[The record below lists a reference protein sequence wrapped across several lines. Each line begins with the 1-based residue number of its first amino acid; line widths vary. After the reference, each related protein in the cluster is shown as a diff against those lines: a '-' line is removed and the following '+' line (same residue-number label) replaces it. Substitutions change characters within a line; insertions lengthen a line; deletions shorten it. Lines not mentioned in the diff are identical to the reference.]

1 MVSSDSEQQN
11 NPRWSRTISRG
22 AFTFIVLM
30 GIVSMFS
37 DMTHEGARSV
47 LGEYLNLT
55 GASAAAIG
63 FVSGFGELCGY
74 SLRLLSGF
82 WADKTNHYWGLI
94 IFGYTIQVLAIPALA
109 LVPDNGWIFA
119 CSLVVLERVGKAIKK
134 PAKNTLVSFAADE
147 IGTGKGFAL
156 QEFLD
161 QLGAF
166 LGPLLLFLVGLIIGT
181 QDLFG
186 TYRLGFL
193 TLGIPALLTIALTI
207 LAWHFYPHPEN
218 FDQPATSPENAHA
231 PTDSLREPCAP
242 DLTAD
247 TPTGDTFTNGAP
259 TSALPSVSAATP
271 GFRFNRTFALY
282 MAAICLF
289 AFGFADFTLIT
300 LHAAKTAAFPKAA
313 LALLYAGAMAVDAI
327 AALIFGT
334 WFDRIG
340 LRALIIST
348 LLTAPFSAFVFL
360 SGNPW
365 FISFGIVLWGLGM
378 GAQESIMKAAVAK
391 IIPKDWRATG
401 FGIFET
407 GFGIAWFLGSWLIG
421 ALYDINIPAMVTV
434 SVISQLASVGLYLLT
449 LKNLPT
455 LPPH

>member
-82 WADKTNHYWGLI
+82 WADKTKHYWGLI

-193 TLGIPALLTIALTI
+193 TLGIPAFITIVLTV

-218 FDQPATSPENAHA
+218 FDQPATSPENTHA
-231 PTDSLREPCAP
+231 PTDPPREPCAP
-242 DLTAD
+242 DSTGD
-247 TPTGDTFTNGAP
+247 TPTSDALTNDAP
-259 TSALPSVSAATP
+259 TSTLPPVSAATP
-271 GFRFNRTFALY
+271 GFRFNRAFALY

-300 LHAAKTAAFPKAA
+300 LHAAKTAAFPKSA

-334 WFDRIG
+334 WFDHIG
-340 LRALIIST
+340 LRALIVST

-391 IIPKDWRATG
+391 IMPKDRRATG

-421 ALYDINIPAMVTV
+421 ALYDLNIPAMVAV
-434 SVISQLASVGLYLLT
+434 SIISQLTSVGFYLLT

-455 LPPH
+455 LPPQ